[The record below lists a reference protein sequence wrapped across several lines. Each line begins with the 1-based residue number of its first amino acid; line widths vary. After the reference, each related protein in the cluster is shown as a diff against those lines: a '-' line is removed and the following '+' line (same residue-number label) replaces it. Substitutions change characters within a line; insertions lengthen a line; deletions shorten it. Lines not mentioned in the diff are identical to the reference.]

1 MTETHRETKGPHTPT
16 GEAGPGRDSPSSERC
31 AVGTAGFLWVFLSN
45 YIKTRSLRSS
55 GAGQGK
61 IKGVIMAE
69 KLKIISLGGL
79 NEIGKNLT
87 VYEYGGDIIVVDCGM
102 GFPDDDMYGI
112 DVVIPDVSYLIKN
125 QNKIRGI
132 FITHGHED
140 HIGALPY
147 VLRSLN
153 APIYAT
159 RMSAGLI
166 KLKLEEHRLLD
177 RTRLITCEAGQVVKA
192 GKFSVEF
199 IHVNHSIAD
208 AVAFAIKCPV
218 GTCVHTGDFKI
229 DATPIQ
235 GGMMDLARLGELGK
249 EGVLALLADSTNVER
264 PGYTRSERSV
274 GASFDGLFRGCEE
287 RIIVTT
293 FASNVDRIQ
302 QVIDVAA
309 RYGRKVAVT
318 GRSMENVMKVSAEL
332 GYMNI
337 PDGILMDLNHIKS
350 LPKHKVCI
358 ITTGSQGETMSAL
371 TRMAFN
377 THRQVDL
384 LPGDRVIISASAI
397 PGNENAIGNVV
408 NELYR
413 KGVEVLNERELA
425 LHVSGHACQEEL
437 KIVHALVKP
446 KFFIPV
452 HGEQRML
459 QIHAKLARQMGMEPN
474 HILISD
480 IGRVMEFTPNSAK
493 LTGTVTAGQVFVD
506 GYGVGDVGS
515 VVLRDRRHLAEDGM
529 IVVAL
534 SMSGEDGAL
543 VSGPDIITRGFVY
556 VKESEGLLEELRQVA
571 LEAIRSV
578 ESRYNT
584 DWSAIKGAIK
594 GDLSGYLYKKTKRS
608 PMILPVIME
617 V

>member
-1 MTETHRETKGPHTPT
+1 
-16 GEAGPGRDSPSSERC
+16 
-31 AVGTAGFLWVFLSN
+31 
-45 YIKTRSLRSS
+45 
-55 GAGQGK
+55 
-61 IKGVIMAE
+61 MAE

-125 QNKIRGI
+125 QSKIRGI

-140 HIGALPY
+140 RIGALPY
-147 VLRSLN
+147 VLRSIN

-159 RMSAGLI
+159 RMSMGLI
-166 KLKLEEHRLLD
+166 RLKLEEHRLLSK
-177 RTRLITCEAGQVVKA
+177 TKLITCEAGDVVKA

-229 DATPIQ
+229 DSTPIQ

-264 PGYTRSERSV
+264 SGFTRSERSV
-274 GASFDGLFRGCEE
+274 GASFDALFRGCEE

-302 QVIDVAA
+302 QIIDVAA

-318 GRSMENVMKVSAEL
+318 GRSMENIMKVSTEL
-332 GYMNI
+332 GYMNV
-337 PDGILMDLNHIKS
+337 PDGVLMDLNHIKS
-350 LPKHKVCI
+350 LPKNKVCI

-384 LPGDRVIISASAI
+384 MPGDRVIISASAI

-413 KGVEVLNERELA
+413 KGAEVMNERELA

-459 QIHAKLARQMGMEPN
+459 QIHARLAQGMGMDPS
-474 HILISD
+474 HVLVSD
-480 IGRVMEFTPNSAK
+480 IGRVMELTPNSAR
-493 LTGTVTAGQVFVD
+493 LAGTVTAGQVFVD

-515 VVLRDRRHLAEDGM
+515 VVLRDRRHLAQDGM
-529 IVVAL
+529 IVVVL

-556 VKESEGLLEELRQVA
+556 VKESEGLMEELRQVA
-571 LEAIRSV
+571 MEAIQGV
-578 ESRYNT
+578 DTRYAT
-584 DWSAIKGAIK
+584 DWSAIKSAIK
-594 GDLSGYLYKKTKRS
+594 GDLSNYLYKKTKRS

>member
-1 MTETHRETKGPHTPT
+1 
-16 GEAGPGRDSPSSERC
+16 
-31 AVGTAGFLWVFLSN
+31 
-45 YIKTRSLRSS
+45 
-55 GAGQGK
+55 
-61 IKGVIMAE
+61 MAE

-87 VYEYGGDIIVVDCGM
+87 VYEYGNDIVVVDCGM

-147 VLRSLN
+147 VLRSIN

-166 KLKLEEHRLLD
+166 GLKLEEHRLLD
-177 RTRLITCEAGQVVKA
+177 KVQLYTCEAGDTVKA

-208 AVAFAIKCPV
+208 AVAFAVKCPV
-218 GTCVHTGDFKI
+218 GTCIHTGDFKI

-235 GGMMDLARLGELGK
+235 GGMIDLARLGELGN

-264 PGYTRSERSV
+264 PGYTRTERSV
-274 GASFDGLFRGCEE
+274 GAAFDGLFKGCEE

-302 QVIDVAA
+302 QIIDVAA
-309 RYGRKVAVT
+309 RYGRRVAVT
-318 GRSMENVMKVSAEL
+318 GRSMENAMKVSTEL

-337 PDGILMDLNHIKS
+337 PDGVLMDLNHIKN
-350 LPKHKVCI
+350 LPPEKVCI

-371 TRMAFN
+371 ARMAFG
-377 THRQVDL
+377 THRQIDVM
-384 LPGDRVIISASAI
+384 PGDRIIISASAI
-397 PGNENAIGNVV
+397 PGNEQSIGNVI

-413 KGVEVLNERELA
+413 KGAEVVNERELT

-446 KFFIPV
+446 RFFIPV

-459 QIHAKLARQMGMEPN
+459 QTHSKLAQQMGMHPN
-474 HILISD
+474 DILISD
-480 IGRVMEFTPNSAK
+480 IGKVMELTRDSAK
-493 LTGTVTAGQVFVD
+493 ITGSVTAGQVFVD

-515 VVLRDRRHLAEDGM
+515 VVLRDRRHLAQDGM
-529 IVVAL
+529 IVVVLAL
-534 SMSGEDGAL
+534 SGEDGGL

-556 VKESEGLLEELRQVA
+556 VKESEGLMEELRQVA
-571 LEAIRSV
+571 LEAVLSIDD
-578 ESRYNT
+578 RYAN
-584 DWSAIKGAIK
+584 DWSAIKATIK
-594 GDLSGYLYKKTKRS
+594 NDLSNYLYKKTKRS

>member
-1 MTETHRETKGPHTPT
+1 
-16 GEAGPGRDSPSSERC
+16 
-31 AVGTAGFLWVFLSN
+31 
-45 YIKTRSLRSS
+45 
-55 GAGQGK
+55 
-61 IKGVIMAE
+61 MAE

-112 DVVIPDVSYLIKN
+112 DVVIPDVTYLIKN

-177 RTRLITCEAGQVVKA
+177 RTKLITCEAGQVVKA

-397 PGNENAIGNVV
+397 PGNENAIGSVV

-413 KGVEVLNERELA
+413 KGVEVLNERELT

-446 KFFIPV
+446 KFFVPV

-459 QIHAKLARQMGMEPN
+459 QIHGKLARQMGMDPN

-594 GDLSGYLYKKTKRS
+594 GALSGYLYKKTKRS